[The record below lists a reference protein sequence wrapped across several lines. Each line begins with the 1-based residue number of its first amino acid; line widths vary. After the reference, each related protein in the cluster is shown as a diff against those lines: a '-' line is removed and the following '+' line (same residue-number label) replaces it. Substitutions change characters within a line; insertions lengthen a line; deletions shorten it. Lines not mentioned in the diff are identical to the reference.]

1 MHWGDPEFVLSI
13 IAMVMFASVIKA
25 AIYAKHGVP
34 WHGRHDRPDRP
45 RGRRELRNGE
55 EVETLRVENSRLTER
70 VEAYEDRI
78 AVLERIVTD
87 SSYSLGREIESLRE
101 DKGKVQ

>member
-1 MHWGDPEFVLSI
+1 MDWGDPRFVLII
-13 IAMVMFASVIKA
+13 IAMVMVASVFKA
-25 AIYAKHGVP
+25 AIRARHGLP
-34 WHGRHDRPDRP
+34 MHERPHGHGGKR
-45 RGRRELRNGE
+45 LRNE
-55 EVETLRVENSRLTER
+55 TRDEIETLRAEKSRLTER

-87 SSYSLGREIESLRE
+87 SSYRLGHEIEALRE